1 MWTCLTN
8 EINLCKEFIEEM
20 KSFSFHCFRHTFATR
35 CFESDIAPKTVQSYL
50 GHATLQ
56 MTMDLYT
63 SVLKEHSEPEMGKL
77 DDTMGKFEELSD
89 VFAEEEY
96 SNMKNSNVLDFGV
109 KKGSA

>member
-1 MWTCLTN
+1 M
-8 EINLCKEFIEEM
+8 
-20 KSFSFHCFRHTFATR
+20 R
-35 CFESDIAPKTVQSYL
+35 
-50 GHATLQ
+50 
-56 MTMDLYT
+56 
-63 SVLKEHSEPEMGKL
+63 KL